1 MVGTKRTYVES
12 TQGAEGQE
20 DLLELRNIIKGME
33 SQKKRM
39 CTGQGILGSSV
50 GALGPSTKGRQAQGT
65 TAMAASA
72 VGTSAV
78 STSAMGASAMGAS
91 GNGAQG

>member
-1 MVGTKRTYVES
+1 M
-12 TQGAEGQE
+12 
-20 DLLELRNIIKGME
+20 RNIIKGME

-72 VGTSAV
+72 VGKSADG
-78 STSAMGASAMGAS
+78 TSAMGAS